1 MNTPY
6 RVYFVQDDV
15 NETLEEIY
23 TNEQRPLKVSV
34 LINKGTHDPHSPIL
48 VEKDVDHNTF
58 RGKIAMEFQRLI
70 EDLVEP
76 CDLLVSPVSIVAFK
90 LYRLI

>member
-1 MNTPY
+1 MNEPL

-15 NETLEEIY
+15 NETLEKIY
-23 TNEQRPLKVSV
+23 TNEQRPFKISL
-34 LINKGTHDPHSPIL
+34 LINKGTRDPTSPIL

-58 RGKIAMEFQRLI
+58 RGEIAVEFQRLI

-76 CDLLVSPVSIVAFK
+76 CDLLISPTSIVAFK
-90 LYRLI
+90 LYR